1 MDPLKQTMA
10 MKKNRIL
17 WGVLPMMA
25 AILSMVA
32 CNRLELG
39 GPKTIP
45 YMVKVDAGDP
55 ATRATVDDDYQT
67 LYFAEGDK
75 LYISGTDIQGV
86 LDIQTGVG
94 TAGATFSGNLS
105 YSGEG
110 SPADDLTLTAT
121 LVSAEQMVGK
131 LVSVNSKGAV
141 TVNYPRK
148 DFCKSVYE
156 AVKQY
161 SRLTGTS
168 TYGATSFTLNQ
179 MTAFLNFEVTYLDG
193 TPAGANPSPEVLIDN
208 RITYTG
214 AVTTTTVNGKVVAQF
229 VLPVAA
235 GTTINF
241 LRLNISGA
249 TFFTDVY
256 QPFTGRVYN
265 VRKKKI
271 APSLNLTNPA
281 VGQVICRNGNNYDS
295 PPHNMKAF
303 AKICYVNVK
312 SGHGLALAVTDE
324 EGYQNWYT
332 AQSTAAAYPLVFS
345 SGGTWKLPSKDE
357 WDLMIN
363 AAGGFTKLCKGF
375 ESVGGT
381 NMQDNLLYWSST
393 QINGTIA
400 NSIASWGWTEQP
412 KNSRALVRACLVF

>member
-1 MDPLKQTMA
+1 MAPLKQTMA

-94 TAGATFSGNLS
+94 TTGATFSGNLS

-110 SPADDLTLTAT
+110 SPADNLELTAT
-121 LVSAEQMVGK
+121 LVSAKQMVGK
-131 LVSVNSKGAV
+131 RVSVDIKGAV
-141 TVNYPRK
+141 TVNYPRDK
-148 DFCKSVYE
+148 FCKSVND
-156 AVKQY
+156 AVQKY

-168 TYGATSFTLNQ
+168 TYGATSFTLYQN
-179 MTAFLNFEVTYLDG
+179 TAFLNFEVTYLDG
-193 TPAGANPSPEVLIDN
+193 TPAGGQTYAEVLFDKVK
-208 RITYTG
+208 TYYG
-214 AVTTTTVNGKVVAQF
+214 DVTTTTVNGKVVAQF
-229 VLPVAA
+229 VLPVPA
-235 GTTINF
+235 GTTVNI
-241 LRLNISGA
+241 LKLNISSA
-249 TFFTDVY
+249 TFFTEIN
-256 QPFTGRVYN
+256 QKFTGRVYN
-265 VRKKKI
+265 VRKKKY
-271 APSLNLTNPA
+271 APSLNLINPA
-281 VGQVICRNGNNYDS
+281 VGQVICRNGINFTS
-295 PPHNMKAF
+295 PPSNMKAF
-303 AKICYVNVK
+303 AKICYVK
-312 SGHGLALAVTDE
+312 DGHGLALAVTDE
-324 EGYQNWYT
+324 EGSQNWDT

-363 AAGGFTKLCKGF
+363 AAKGFTNLCKGF
-375 ESVGGT
+375 ESIGGT
-381 NMQDNLLYWSST
+381 NLQDMPYWSST
-393 QINGTIA
+393 AVDDNNAYSISTQGWAPQDKTGT
-400 NSIASWGWTEQP
+400 
-412 KNSRALVRACLVF
+412 ALVRACLVF